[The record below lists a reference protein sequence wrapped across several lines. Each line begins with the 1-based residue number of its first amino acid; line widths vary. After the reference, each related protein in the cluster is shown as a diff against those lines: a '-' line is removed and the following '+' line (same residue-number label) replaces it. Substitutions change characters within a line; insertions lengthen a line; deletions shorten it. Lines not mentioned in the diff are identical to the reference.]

1 MPLID
6 YALIFILGFSLWFPG
21 ISIYNIGTSGGIQIC
36 IISSILLAL
45 RLLIKSSSGNLKIRH
60 AGNNLWSVHGI
71 FLISLFLCTI
81 FSSVGVER
89 SIQSLFAELIGLLF
103 SLSLSLLVCSDRANI
118 TIFHKGF
125 WQGGLLSSLYAI
137 YQVIG
142 LKSNMPFTYMT
153 MNNPSFSILDA
164 ETAQYHAR
172 SLGFTPEPSILAS
185 LLLALA
191 GMGFVNVL
199 MSGSLKNYL
208 QLSIIILGFLS
219 TSSQSIS
226 ILPMYLISV
235 FFIFKSLT
243 IKNRRAV
250 ARDYVGI
257 IIVII
262 AAIVLYINNP
272 SIISTLSRLSLE
284 SSDFSESNASA
295 ASRFSDI
302 TTAISLFTNNPIVG
316 NGLGAYTDL
325 AEIQKAKLNLDGP
338 ASAASGLFR
347 LLSEQ
352 GLLGLLNI
360 FIITKIMWPNRIF
373 KIVDVRD
380 ISYNLSI
387 ILSLLISISF
397 FVGYRNLY
405 HLWLLIPLTLHVKCQ
420 LGDLQIMTN
429 EKVSAN

>member
-1 MPLID
+1 MIPLID
-6 YALIFILGFSLWFPG
+6 YSLILILSFSLWFPG
-21 ISIYNIGTSGGIQIC
+21 ISVYNIGSSGGIQIC

-45 RLLIKSSSGNLKIRH
+45 RLAIKSSSGNLKIRH
-60 AGNNLWSVHGI
+60 AGNNLWSIHGI
-71 FLISLFLCTI
+71 FFLSLFICTI

-89 SIQSLFAELIGLLF
+89 SIQSLIAELTGLFF
-103 SLSLSLLVCSDRANI
+103 SLSLSLLVCSDKANI
-118 TIFHKGF
+118 TTFYKGF
-125 WQGGLLSSLYAI
+125 WWGGLLSSLYAI

-142 LKSNMPFTYMT
+142 LKSNLPFAYMP

-164 ETAQYHAR
+164 DTAQYHAR

-191 GMGFVNVL
+191 GLGFVNVL
-199 MSGSLKNYL
+199 ISGSLKNYL
-208 QLSIIILGFLS
+208 QLALIILGFLS

-226 ILPMYLISV
+226 ILPIYLISI
-235 FFIFKSLT
+235 FFIVKSLT
-243 IKNRRAV
+243 IKNRRV
-250 ARDYVGI
+250 TVRDYAGVSV
-257 IIVII
+257 VII
-262 AAIVLYINNP
+262 AAIVLYLNNP
-272 SIISTLSRLSLE
+272 SIINTLSRLSLE

-302 TTAISLFTNNPIVG
+302 ATAISLFTNNPIVG

-325 AEIQKAKLNLDGP
+325 AEIQKAKLNFDGQ

-360 FIITKIMWPNRIF
+360 FILTKIMWLKVF
-373 KIVDVRD
+373 KIGEVKE
-380 ISYNLSI
+380 ISYDLSV

-405 HLWLLIPLTLHVKCQ
+405 HLWLLVPLTLHAKCE
-420 LGDLQIMTN
+420 LGDLRIAAV
-429 EKVSAN
+429 KKIAAN